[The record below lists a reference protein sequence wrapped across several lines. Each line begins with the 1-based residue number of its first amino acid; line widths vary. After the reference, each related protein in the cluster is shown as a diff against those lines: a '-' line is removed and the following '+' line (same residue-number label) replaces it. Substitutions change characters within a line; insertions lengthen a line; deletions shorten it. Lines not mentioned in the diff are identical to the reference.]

1 MPSKFIKTNISRLL
15 TTNPTSKNIYSIY
28 NFNNFTLLKS
38 YSYTKFNSYGTFRK
52 YLPRNKYSPNYRQE
66 RLIKDF
72 IKSHFGDRYEEP
84 YFTKVTPNSPVFAM
98 YELKYPFSKHMRNLL
113 WFLNYMSFPS
123 LLTKK
128 KLGISTLVMKSSPII
143 HNIEKSIKMPQ
154 YLLHTS
160 LENPNVSS
168 LNFYTKKTS
177 LYDDFLSLS
186 LSDKH
191 IVIGLLSE
199 TLYSENN
206 FNKFNSLFKF
216 TNVTLN
222 KTSPEIIKL
231 LKKFDLTIEN
241 HILELQK
248 AVNLPKKNNAIY
260 LKKQKIFAPFYINL
274 KSIIIPNFKNLE
286 TNKNFV
292 DNLQNHLKNK
302 NKNIKNNLYM
312 LKKTSFSKILL
323 NNQNSYLNIK
333 NTIVDKLNVFLLMSE
348 ISNSNNQQINN
359 FAKYYI
365 WSKSSHSKDLTKK
378 INNLLKNLTIET
390 IHSIKDYKKKAHIS
404 FQLLNLSYNKLNT
417 YKNKKSVFKIV
428 TNYLKL
434 FRLGKKK
441 RFSPANGLLIKT
453 LKLKKDLY
461 KQLIFLKYFLSRPSS
476 YFYRYTQDNLFNDFN
491 ILATSTMNN
500 YFMHSKNQLLNFY
513 AKNIFYPFA
522 SEEFDDIDFI
532 NKKLRIYNI
541 PQRFSILSKL
551 VHDNLLKNTNYEFLP
566 FRLFNFKINS
576 KSIKFLQL
584 GDLNVEQSN
593 FSRMIKTKIQTNR
606 DLLWAKDFKS
616 TKLALKKYK
625 ALQFI
630 KNILTKNVF
639 NRKDSFRLLHIF
651 RTIFLKYFFNLSGFK
666 FFNSFKTLKRNQAN
680 SVYSINF
687 INKFLWA
694 LESTINTIIYRSK
707 FVSSIKTSNHLVR
720 YGFVLCNNKIVTN
733 PYNKIKIFDII
744 SLGKKNLLLRLLKF
758 ENAFIKEYSEN
769 ISIPDYLEVN
779 SRILSSIVFQHP
791 SILHFSSSDSFV
803 VNYHYK
809 FLYKLMPS
817 LACLF

>member
-1 MPSKFIKTNISRLL
+1 MPYKFMKNKISRLL
-15 TTNPTSKNIYSIY
+15 PINQKSKNIYSIY
-28 NFNNFTLLKS
+28 NFNNISLLKS
-38 YSYTKFNSYGTFRK
+38 YTNTKFNAYGTFRK
-52 YLPRNKYSPNYRQE
+52 YSPRKRYSPNYRQE
-66 RLIKDF
+66 NLIKDF
-72 IKSHFGDRYEEP
+72 IKSHFGDRHADL
-84 YFTKVTPNSPVFAM
+84 YFTKVTPKSPVFAM
-98 YELKYPFSKHMRNLL
+98 CEIKYPFSKHMRNLL

-128 KLGISTLVMKSSPII
+128 KFGISTLIMKNSSKL
-143 HNIEKSIKMPQ
+143 NNVEKSIRMPQ

-160 LENPNVSS
+160 LENPKVSS
-168 LNFYTKKTS
+168 LNFSTKKIS
-177 LYDDFLSLS
+177 FYDDFLNLS

-191 IVIGLLSE
+191 VVIGLLSE
-199 TLYSENN
+199 TLYSDSN
-206 FNKFNSLFKF
+206 FNKLNSLFRF

-222 KTSPEIIKL
+222 KTSPEILKL
-231 LKKFDLTIEN
+231 LKKFNLNIEN

-248 AVNLPKKNNAIY
+248 TITLPKENSAVRF
-260 LKKQKIFAPFYINL
+260 KKQKTVASSYINL
-274 KSIIIPNFKNLE
+274 KTVLVTNSKNLE
-286 TNKNFV
+286 TDKNFV

-302 NKNIKNNLYM
+302 NKIIKSNIHM
-312 LKKTSFSKILL
+312 LKKFSVSKFLL
-323 NNQNSYLNIK
+323 NNKNSYLNIK
-333 NTIVDKLNVFLLMSE
+333 NTIIDKLNAFLIMSE
-348 ISNSNNQQINN
+348 ILNSNTQQINN
-359 FAKYYI
+359 FAKYYL
-365 WSKSSHSKDLTKK
+365 WSKSSQSQDLTKK
-378 INNLLKNLTIET
+378 INSLLKNVTLET
-390 IHSIKDYKKKAHIS
+390 IDSIKDYNKKSHLS
-404 FQLLNLSYNKLNT
+404 FQLFNLSYYKLNT
-417 YKNKKSVFKIV
+417 HKNKKSIFKII
-428 TNYLKL
+428 TNYLNL
-434 FRLGKKK
+434 FRFGNKK
-441 RFSPANGLLIKT
+441 RLSDSNGLFIKT

-461 KQLIFLKYFLSRPSS
+461 KQLIFLKYFLSRPSY
-476 YFYRYTQDNLFNDFN
+476 YFYKYTQDNLFNDFN
-491 ILATSTMNN
+491 VLADSTMNN

-513 AKNIFYPFA
+513 SKNIFYPFA
-522 SEEFDDIDFI
+522 IEEFDDIDFI

-551 VHDNLLKNTNYEFLP
+551 AYNNSLKNTDFEFLP
-566 FRLFNFKINS
+566 FRLFNFKINLS
-576 KSIKFLQL
+576 SVKFLHI

-593 FSRMIKTKIQTNR
+593 FSRTLKTKIQTSR

-666 FFNSFKTLKRNQAN
+666 FFNLFKTLKRNQSN
-680 SVYSINF
+680 SVYSVNF
-687 INKFLWA
+687 INKFLWS

-769 ISIPDYLEVN
+769 TSIPDYLEVN

-791 SILHFSSSDSFV
+791 SILHFSCSDSFV
-803 VNYHYK
+803 VNYNFK